1 MIASWGNS
9 SSNCISQLQYGIRR
23 LKEAPEFGFGQC
35 HHAQLPSSSLRAT
48 NAPGHRAGTGG
59 SWSLRAWQLLG
70 PSVPAVATAKIR
82 EKVSPALSPAPAC
95 THTGTTTTFSRGL
108 HTRFV
113 IFFFLTHMAAK
124 TTSEMQT
131 VQLLLWV
138 SSNSK

>member
-82 EKVSPALSPAPAC
+82 EKVYVRHLCHLPCPQHQPALTRVPP
-95 THTGTTTTFSRGL
+95 L
-108 HTRFV
+108 H
-113 IFFFLTHMAAK
+113 FLEDYTL
-124 TTSEMQT
+124 
-131 VQLLLWV
+131 VL
-138 SSNSK
+138 